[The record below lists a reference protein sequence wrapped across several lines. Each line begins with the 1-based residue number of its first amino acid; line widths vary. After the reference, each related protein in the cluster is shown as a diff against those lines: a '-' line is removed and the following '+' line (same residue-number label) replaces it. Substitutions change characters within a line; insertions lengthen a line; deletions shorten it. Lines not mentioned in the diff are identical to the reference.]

1 MFLHGWKLYAL
12 LAWIVLITVTNGV
25 ALYLT
30 NGEGD
35 RLDAR
40 FRSQKVCT
48 ESNQGACQALFERL
62 ANNITDAQRRDL
74 ACVVFRT
81 AGVKPNIDCPEG

>member
-1 MFLHGWKLYAL
+1 MHGWKLYVL
-12 LAWIVLITVTNGV
+12 LTLIIMTTISTGV
-25 ALYLT
+25 SLLT
-30 NGEGD
+30 AHNQVD
-35 RLDAR
+35 RIDERLRAGR
-40 FRSQKVCT
+40 VCT
-48 ESNQGACQALFERL
+48 QMNQGACQALFERL